1 MAETLTLKAEA
12 RDQIGTRAARAI
24 RAAGRLPA
32 IIYGHGEGVQTVTLE
47 HHEVEVALEHGA
59 HTLHIELAGKSQQ
72 CLIKDVQYDHMNATP
87 VHMDLTRVDLDERV
101 KVTVGIEL
109 RGTPKGATH
118 GGLLDLHMSA
128 IELECRVTDIPEV
141 VRPIVTEL
149 EVGDS
154 LLVKDLDL
162 PEGVNPTGDPN
173 ERIVTIHAPV
183 TAVSDDEATEES
195 EDGGVEPERIGRVRK
210 DEEEGKSGS

>member
-1 MAETLTLKAEA
+1 MTLKAEA
-12 RDQIGTRAARAI
+12 RNQIGTRAARAI

-47 HHEVEVALEHGA
+47 HHEVAVALHHGA
-59 HTLHIELAGKSQQ
+59 HTLHIEFAGKSQQ
-72 CLIKDVQYDHMNATP
+72 CLIKDVQYDHMGTTP

-154 LLVKDLDL
+154 LMIKDLDL
-162 PEGVNPTGDPN
+162 PEGVVATGEPN

-183 TAVSDDEATEES
+183 TDTDDDAEATEES
-195 EDGGVEPERIGRVRK
+195 EASEVEPERIGRVRK
-210 DEEEGKSGS
+210 DEEEGASGSKG